1 MKAAKFISI
10 VFFSSVR
17 AQFKCASGL
26 SNLQV
31 GHITLTDQNFK
42 QFKRENSDTF
52 ILGVSDSTCLGEDCC
67 YTELLLSNLKQAF
80 DSQSYVQDVS
90 QGKIT
95 FLEKSAYCCSK
106 TGSELIVEFCGER
119 RTIENI
125 YCTVCLCLS
134 RSEILQAC
142 VLERRRKRGH
152 NTASSL
158 YQQIDPPGFGTENQ
172 TRGSVFP

>member
-1 MKAAKFISI
+1 
-10 VFFSSVR
+10 
-17 AQFKCASGL
+17 
-26 SNLQV
+26 
-31 GHITLTDQNFK
+31 
-42 QFKRENSDTF
+42 
-52 ILGVSDSTCLGEDCC
+52 
-67 YTELLLSNLKQAF
+67 
-80 DSQSYVQDVS
+80 
-90 QGKIT
+90 
-95 FLEKSAYCCSK
+95 
-106 TGSELIVEFCGER
+106 VEFCGKR

-172 TRGSVFP
+172 TRGSVFPWDAKRTTRIDQISQ